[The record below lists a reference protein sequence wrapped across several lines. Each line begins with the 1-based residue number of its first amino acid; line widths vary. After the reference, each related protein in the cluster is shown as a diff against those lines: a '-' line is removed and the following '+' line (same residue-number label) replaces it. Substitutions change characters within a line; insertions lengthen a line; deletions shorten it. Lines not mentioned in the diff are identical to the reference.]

1 MVQLLSYLFLWF
13 HTVAFPQLIFPNY
26 IVEAGNWP
34 RIANTKGKFMIGSST
49 RKFTFISYWN
59 FPKVNATKKL

>member
-1 MVQLLSYLFLWF
+1 MVPLLSYLFLWF

-34 RIANTKGKFMIGSST
+34 GIANTKGKSMIGSST
-49 RKFTFISYWN
+49 RKFTFISY
-59 FPKVNATKKL
+59 